1 MSDSDLNPSPTP
13 TTRRS
18 LANIAGIVA
27 IATFISKFFGLF
39 RQLAIAATFGVGPA
53 ANAYTYAYVVPGFL
67 LILLGGINGPFHSAM
82 VSALAK
88 RDKEDTAPLVETM
101 TTLVGAVLLVV
112 TVILVAIAPVIIN
125 LVGPRLDDVEIA
137 IATQQLRIMA
147 PIALLAGLIGIG
159 FGTLNAA
166 DLYWLP
172 SISPIF
178 SSTALLVA
186 IGVFAV
192 SIGDLSP
199 TSQDYAMMGGVAL
212 AGGTVAGGVLQ
223 WLAQVVAQWRSGL
236 GTLRLRFNWNQP
248 GVWDVLKVMA
258 PATFSSGTLQ
268 INVYTDLFF
277 ASEIPGAGAA
287 LSYANLLVQ
296 MPLGIISNVILVP
309 LLPVF
314 SRLAAPEHW
323 DDLKDRIRQGLVLTA
338 LTMLPLGA
346 LFIVLA
352 LPIVRTVYER
362 GAFSSDASALVE
374 SILVAYGIGMF
385 VYLGRDVL
393 VRVFYALGDGATPF
407 RISVVNILVNAGL
420 DYLLVRQFQFGAA
433 GIVYATAGVNLVS
446 MIALLWCLDRKIN
459 GLPWRSWF
467 LPIGML
473 TGASAIAGF
482 TAWGTRMSLE
492 TWLGT
497 EGLLVHLVQLGG
509 SSLVGLSVFGAIATL
524 LRLPEVDLFT
534 QRIRQKLRR

>member
-1 MSDSDLNPSPTP
+1 MSDSDSKSSPVP
-13 TTRRS
+13 VAKRS

-27 IATFISKFFGLF
+27 IATLISKFFGLF

-53 ANAYTYAYVVPGFL
+53 ANAYAYAYVVPGFL

-88 RDKEDTAPLVETM
+88 RDKQDTAPLVETM
-101 TTLVGAVLLVV
+101 TTLVGAALLIV
-112 TVILVAIAPVIIN
+112 TLVLVAIAPVIID
-125 LVGPRLDDVEIA
+125 LVGPGLADIEKAIA
-137 IATQQLRIMA
+137 IQQLRIMA

-178 SSTALLVA
+178 SSAALLVA
-186 IGVFAV
+186 IGIFAV
-192 SIGDLSP
+192 AMGDTNVTSPNYVMIGG
-199 TSQDYAMMGGVAL
+199 AVL
-212 AGGTVAGGVLQ
+212 AWGTVAGAVLQ

-248 GVWDVLKVMA
+248 GVRDVLKVMA

-277 ASEIPGAGAA
+277 ASAIQGAGAA

-296 MPLGIISNVILVP
+296 MPLGIISNMILVP

-314 SRLAAPEHW
+314 SRLAAPEHR
-323 DDLKDRIRQGLVLTA
+323 DELKARIRQGMILTA

-393 VRVFYALGDGATPF
+393 VRVFYGLGDGATPF
-407 RISVVNILVNAGL
+407 RVSVVNIVVNAVL
-420 DYLLVRQFQFGAA
+420 DYLLVQQFGAA

-446 MIALLWCLDRKIN
+446 MVALLWFLDRKIN
-459 GLPWRSWF
+459 GLPWRAWSW
-467 LPIGML
+467 PILLL
-473 TGASAIAGF
+473 TGASAIAGLA
-482 TAWGTRMSLE
+482 AWGTRLGLE
-492 TWLGT
+492 NWLGT
-497 EGLLVHLVQLGG
+497 EGLLVHLAQLGG
-509 SSLVGLSVFGAIATL
+509 AGFVGLSLFGAIATQ

>member
-1 MSDSDLNPSPTP
+1 TD
-13 TTRRS
+13 
-18 LANIAGIVA
+18 VVKA
-27 IATFISKFFGLF
+27 IAI
-39 RQLAIAATFGVGPA
+39 
-53 ANAYTYAYVVPGFL
+53 
-67 LILLGGINGPFHSAM
+67 
-82 VSALAK
+82 
-88 RDKEDTAPLVETM
+88 
-101 TTLVGAVLLVV
+101 
-112 TVILVAIAPVIIN
+112 
-125 LVGPRLDDVEIA
+125 
-137 IATQQLRIMA
+137 QQLRIMA

-178 SSTALLVA
+178 SSGSVLMA
-186 IGVFAV
+186 IGIFAV
-192 SIGDLSP
+192 TMGDRSP
-199 TSQDYAMMGGVAL
+199 TSPDYAMVGGAVL
-212 AGGTVAGGVLQ
+212 AGGTVAGAVLQ

-248 GVWDVLKVMA
+248 GVREVLKVMA

-277 ASEIPGAGAA
+277 ASAIQGAGAA

-323 DDLKDRIRQGLVLTA
+323 DELKHWIRQGIILTA

-352 LPIVRTVYER
+352 SPIVRTVYER
-362 GAFSSDASALVE
+362 GAFDSDASALVE
-374 SILVAYGIGMF
+374 SILVAYGVGMF

-393 VRVFYALGDGATPF
+393 VRVFYGLGDGATPF
-407 RISVVNILVNAGL
+407 RISVVNILVNAAL
-420 DYLLVRQFQFGAA
+420 DYLLVQQFGAA

-446 MIALLWCLDRKIN
+446 MVALLWFLDRKIN
-459 GLPWRSWF
+459 GLPWRSWSF
-467 LPIGML
+467 PIVAL
-473 TGASAIAGF
+473 TGASAIAALV
-482 TAWGTRMSLE
+482 AWGIRLGLE
-492 TWLGT
+492 RWLGT
-497 EGLLVHLVQLGG
+497 EGLFVHLVQLSVAGLGG
-509 SSLVGLSVFGAIATL
+509 VSVFGAIAIL
-524 LRLPEVDLFT
+524 LDLPEVNLLT
-534 QRIRQKLRR
+534 RRIRQKLGR